1 MRGEHCSSTLSLT
14 PRRGSSPHA
23 RGTPGLLS
31 LNEVIP
37 GIIPACAGNTKFTTC
52 AAIFLRDH
60 PRMRGEHVR
69 SSGPPLSFAGS
80 SPHARGTPR
89 CRRHDTKHVGIIP
102 ACAGNTAHS
111 SCGFPCAWDHP
122 RMRGEHPATL
132 FHTFLIPGS
141 SPHARGTPSGADAD
155 GERIGIIPACAG
167 NTTFRT
173 IGRARARDHPRMRGE
188 HSFKSMQSSVSSGS
202 SPHARGTPYCKAT
215 PSYRMGIIPA
225 CAGNTIQPVAVHQRA
240 GDHPRMRG
248 EHWHCW

>member
-1 MRGEHCSSTLSLT
+1 MRGEHLIKQFGKECGS
-14 PRRGSSPHA
+14 GSSPHA

-167 NTTFRT
+167 NTEDACVA
-173 IGRARARDHPRMRGE
+173 IGQSGDHPRMRGE
-188 HSFKSMQSSVSSGS
+188 HRRRMRRHWAIWGS
-202 SPHARGTPYCKAT
+202 SPHARGTQRSA
-215 PSYRMGIIPA
+215 PSVVHELGIIPA
-225 CAGNTIQPVAVHQRA
+225 CAGNTRSRA
-240 GDHPRMRG
+240 CNRR
-248 EHWHCW
+248 